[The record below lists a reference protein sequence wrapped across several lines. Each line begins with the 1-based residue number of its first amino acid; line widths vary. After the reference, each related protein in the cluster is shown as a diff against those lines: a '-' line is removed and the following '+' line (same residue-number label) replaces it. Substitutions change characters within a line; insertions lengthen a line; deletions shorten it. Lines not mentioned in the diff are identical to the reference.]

1 MISYGKQL
9 AKKYTDM
16 LPIEDHEEHENKKF
30 IRKWKLKNSIDKRL
44 YPSDRRDNR

>member
-16 LPIEDHEEHENKKF
+16 LSIEDYEEHENKKF
-30 IRKWKLKNSIDKRL
+30 IRKWKLNNI
-44 YPSDRRDNR
+44 